1 MIQILCCEN
10 SCVGTLTTCSEV
22 RASEEQAEGGKKLK
36 QKETAKIQY
45 KCHIIID
52 GDVSFYPYLHI
63 HICLYACCV
72 YACFVYMH
80 VVCMHVLCICMLY
93 VCMFCVYA
101 CCMYVCMR
109 ICMHAR
115 TGRCP
120 KECRWVITNICR
132 LYLSLTF
139 SFCLKEIFNTMSI
152 SPEGSSL
159 ISLETCV
166 VPLKSIISK
175 LTCHSHTIECRS
187 QFLLISNVSHVNKG
201 MYVWISILCNTM
213 IYL

>member
-93 VCMFCVYA
+93 VCMHAYLHACTYRQVPKRMQMSYYKHLQAIFKPYLLFLSKRNFQHYVY
-101 CCMYVCMR
+101 
-109 ICMHAR
+109 
-115 TGRCP
+115 
-120 KECRWVITNICR
+120 
-132 LYLSLTF
+132 
-139 SFCLKEIFNTMSI
+139 I
-152 SPEGSSL
+152 S
-159 ISLETCV
+159 
-166 VPLKSIISK
+166 
-175 LTCHSHTIECRS
+175 
-187 QFLLISNVSHVNKG
+187 
-201 MYVWISILCNTM
+201 
-213 IYL
+213 